1 MSDDR
6 DLTGNT
12 YGKVKVIK
20 RSETYKNDKRLWECV
35 CECGNHVE
43 LSTAQLIVYGKRRD
57 CGCGIAKKETATI
70 RTYNN
75 AEVLELEP
83 SMLVIT
89 DLLNGR
95 VIITAIDNAQHVS
108 MTIAKEMIDK
118 GLQRFQDEP
127 MLKQW
132 IIDSETF
139 STVKPIKAN
148 TIWMKVKTL
157 ISIKRD
163 TVIIHAVKTGVN

>member
-1 MSDDR
+1 MSDDI
-6 DLTGNT
+6 DLIGKTF
-12 YGKVKVIK
+12 GKVKVIK
-20 RSETYKNDKRLWECV
+20 NVNEDKNGTRIWECL
-35 CECGNHVE
+35 CECGNTVE
-43 LSTAQLIVYGKRRD
+43 LKTPQLTRYGRRRD

-70 RTYNN
+70 RTFNN
-75 AEVLELEP
+75 AEVLDLEP

-89 DLLNGR
+89 DLLNGH

-108 MTIAKEMIDK
+108 MTIAKEIIDK

-127 MLKQW
+127 MLKEW

-148 TIWMKVKTL
+148 TIWMQVKTL